1 MTRRAQTVH
10 DYLLGVVLVILT
22 IGVAIGLLGSA
33 YEPFYDPVNNEDETM
48 AENLGD
54 EVVEANTTMWGE
66 RTVNVSG
73 LVAHLDDNFQTVRHR
88 AGIPDW
94 KDANVTIRHDREVL
108 ASAGEAMTGEPEA
121 REIRFVRG
129 VEADGPYEDCQEG
142 CRIVI
147 RVW

>member
-22 IGVAIGLLGSA
+22 IGVAIGLVGSA
-33 YEPFYDPVNNEDETM
+33 YEPFFDPVNNEEDTM
-48 AENLGD
+48 AETLGD

-66 RTVNVSG
+66 RTVDVAS
-73 LVAHLDDNFQTVRHR
+73 LVDLLNDDFQTVRQR

-108 ASAGEAMTGEPEA
+108 ATAGEEVHGEPDA
-121 REIRFVRG
+121 REIRVIRG
-129 VEADGPYEDCQEG
+129 VQADGPYEDCQEG
-142 CRIVI
+142 CRVVI